1 MKIISEL
8 TGKEYK
14 SVKEC
19 EADEKKFAKEM
30 EDMERAKAEAE
41 KQLEEEKQAQLNK
54 IEALGEEI
62 TKAESEIS
70 AMKKEYEEVLAKM
83 RTGAMELRRERAN
96 LINDYTNKYGYYS
109 KGDVKTFTNWDDFID
124 DLLSWGLF

>member
-19 EADEKKFAKEM
+19 EADEKKFAKEL

-41 KQLEEEKQAQLNK
+41 KLLEEEKQTQLNK
-54 IEALGEEI
+54 IEALGKEI
-62 TKAESEIS
+62 AKAESEFL
-70 AMKKEYEEVLAKM
+70 AMNKEYKEVLAKM
-83 RTGAMELRRERAN
+83 RMNSVELRRERAN
-96 LINDYTNKYGYYS
+96 LINDYTNKYGHYS
-109 KGDVKTFTNWDDFID
+109 KSDVKTFTNWDDFID
-124 DLLSWGLF
+124 DLLSWGLV